1 MTGIGLGNGTAVGVE
16 VGDGVGGVC
25 VRVGSGR
32 GMDVGVGTGTGTVVA
47 VGAGVETTRVEP
59 GVECGWGDVVDVG
72 GAVGGLV
79 SPPEQAANRRTIAVK
94 NAAANADRFSKI
106 PLIGRFCVVFQAS
119 FMLVGRMGFHV
130 GATRV
135 T

>member
-1 MTGIGLGNGTAVGVE
+1 MTGSGLGIGTAVGVD
-16 VGDGVGGVC
+16 VGDGVGGDC

-32 GMDVGVGTGTGTVVA
+32 GIAVGVGTGTGTTDV
-47 VGAGVETTRVEP
+47 VGAGVATIRVGS
-59 GVECGWGDVVDVG
+59 GVGSGWGVAVDVSG
-72 GAVGGLV
+72 RSV
-79 SPPEQAANRRTIAVK
+79 SPPEQAANNKTIAVR
-94 NAAANADRFSKI
+94 NAAVNADRYSKI
-106 PLIGRFCVVFQAS
+106 PHIGRFSVVFQAS